1 MRILMDGVGHSERRP
16 FRKNLGGHMSSYV
29 ATNFKVAAVQAAP
42 EFLDLDKGVEKAIA
56 LIEEA
61 SAAGA
66 ALIAFPEV
74 WLPGYPWWIWL
85 DSPAWGMQFVR
96 RHFENSLVVGS
107 EHFEKIKAA
116 AAKNQIHVVL
126 GFSERAGGSLY
137 IAQAIIDDRGELI
150 ATRRKLKPT
159 HAERTVYGEGDGSH
173 LAVHQTSIGRLG
185 ALCCA
190 EHVQPLSKYAM
201 YSQHEQVHV
210 AAWQLSAQ
218 ANNAASQIYAL
229 EGQCYVLAPCATV
242 SKEMIDMLIDTE
254 SKATLLTE
262 GGGFAMIYGPDG
274 APLCEPIGEMEE
286 GLLYADVDLGMIGVA
301 KAAYDPVGHYS
312 RPDVLRLLFNRS
324 PSALVQT
331 FEPESLHEGLKSS
344 SGPVSDG
351 SEAIID
357 STK

>member
-1 MRILMDGVGHSERRP
+1 
-16 FRKNLGGHMSSYV
+16 MSSEV
-29 ATNFKVAAVQAAP
+29 KMQFKVAAVQAAP
-42 EFLDLDKGVEKAIA
+42 EFLDLEKGVAKAMR

-61 SAAGA
+61 AANGA

-85 DSPAWGMQFVR
+85 DSPAWGMKFVR

-107 EHFEKIKAA
+107 EQFEKLAA
-116 AAKNQIHVVL
+116 AAARNNIHVVL

-137 IAQAIIDDRGELI
+137 IAQGIIDDKGKLI

-173 LAVHQTSIGRLG
+173 LAVHDTSIGRLG

-190 EHVQPLSKYAM
+190 EHIQPLSKFAM
-201 YSQHEQVHV
+201 YSQHEQIHV
-210 AAWQLSAQ
+210 AAWPSFSVYRGAAFQLSAQ
-218 ANNAASQIYAL
+218 ANNAASQVYAL

-242 SKEMIDMLIDTE
+242 SREMLEMLIDAD
-254 SKATLLTE
+254 SKAPLLAE

-274 APLCEPIGEMEE
+274 APLCEPLGEKEE
-286 GLLYADVDLGMIGVA
+286 GLLYADVDLGLISVA

-312 RPDVLRLLFNRS
+312 RPDVFRLLFNRN
-324 PSALVQT
+324 PSALVQD
-331 FEPESLHEGLKSS
+331 FEQEPPREVSRATA
-344 SGPVSDG
+344 SGSDG
-351 SEAIID
+351 LVGGAEG
-357 STK
+357 TGQ